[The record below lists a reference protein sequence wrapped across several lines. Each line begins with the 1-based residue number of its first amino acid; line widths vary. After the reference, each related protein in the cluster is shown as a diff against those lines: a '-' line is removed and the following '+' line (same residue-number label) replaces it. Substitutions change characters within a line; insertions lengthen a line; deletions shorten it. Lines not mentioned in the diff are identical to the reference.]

1 MRSPALTHSQLVSVV
16 AAVSAATRAANAVT
30 GAVGLRAQRIDV
42 QQVNADATLAV
53 ATVATRTT
61 IAAAGH
67 EQGQDSTRGEQLHV
81 LAVDVSKAQSVRHSS
96 PPHSGPK
103 GPETGHLIDRNRR
116 FGLFQPWPGERAVT
130 TYIQHLK
137 FSTPLPSLTMACR

>member
-103 GPETGHLIDRNRR
+103 GPETGHLIDCNRR
-116 FGLFQPWPGERAVT
+116 FGNSRHGQENVPLT
-130 TYIQHLK
+130 TCIRHLNFDIQY
-137 FSTPLPSLTMACR
+137 